1 MNIHQT
7 VTTLVQDGFI
17 LVFNLDK
24 LDVVKTAEAL
34 LEAGVRNM
42 EVTCRIKKPL
52 EKIQRLRKALP
63 DFSLGAASLIDY
75 SGMLSAF
82 NRSHSDDPL
91 PSVEQVVDA
100 GVDFIVSAVNFR
112 PETYQ
117 QYAGKLAMIPGCG
130 SSTEIVAQFNLGA
143 NLCKLFPAK
152 IVGGPEFIAALD
164 PAIHKFISIVPTG
177 GTDMTNIGDYIR
189 VGVLTLGASFSMID
203 RVTMAAIVEN
213 QDYALLAQEL
223 KKMKKRIDDCRREK
237 WPKIDFSTADMDTI
251 CRVTGR
257 LFNLP
262 KRND

>member
-7 VTTLVQDGFI
+7 VTTLLRDGFI

-42 EVTCRIKKPL
+42 EVTCRIRKPL

-63 DFSLGAASLIDY
+63 EFSVGAASLIDY
-75 SGMLSAF
+75 PGMLSAF

-130 SSTEIVAQFNLGA
+130 SSTEIVGQFNLGA

-164 PAIHKFISIVPTG
+164 PAIHKTISIVPTG
-177 GTDMTNIGDYIR
+177 GTDTSNIGDYID

-203 RVTMAAIVEN
+203 KPTMAEITEK
-213 QDYALLAQEL
+213 QDYSLLAQEL
-223 KKMKKRIDDCRREK
+223 KKIKRLIDDCRREK
-237 WPKIDFSTADMDTI
+237 WPKIDFSTSDAGTMS
-251 CRVTGR
+251 RMTGR
-257 LFNLP
+257 IFNLM
-262 KRND
+262 